1 MQPAVQVVTPPS
13 SEPVTAAELY
23 GHLKLNTG
31 TAEYAQ
37 LEGFISA
44 ARELFEQH
52 TGRAVLPTAFR
63 QYLPALCRP
72 VELLRG
78 PVTAVELVEY
88 VDADGVD
95 QELEGW
101 ELDAAT
107 IPAVVYLPDG
117 DYPAVSATRR
127 RPAWVDFTAGW
138 ADAAAVPKAVATAIK
153 LMAGHWYR
161 FREAYTEV
169 PLKDLPSGFQAIV
182 ALWDT
187 GLTTR
192 A

>member
-13 SEPVTAAELY
+13 SEPVTAAELAA
-23 GHLKLNTG
+23 HLKLNTG
-31 TAEYAQ
+31 TSEYAD
-37 LEGFISA
+37 LAGFITA

-63 QYLPALCRP
+63 QYLPTLAGP

-78 PVTAVELVEY
+78 PVTAVAEVGY
-88 VDADGVD
+88 VDAAGDD
-95 QELEGW
+95 QELDGW
-101 ELDAAT
+101 ELDAAA
-107 IPAVVYLPDG
+107 IPAVVYVPDG
-117 DYPAVSATRR
+117 AYPAVSATRR

-138 ADAAAVPKAVATAIK
+138 ANAAAVPKAVATAIK

-169 PLKDLPSGFQAIV
+169 PLRDLPSGFQTIV
-182 ALWDT
+182 GTWNT